1 MKKIILGILVVLLLL
16 GGALGG
22 YLYYAV
28 YGTNVITSTTSA
40 SVPEDK
46 VLVIPTSM
54 QSINELTALLQQENL
69 IKNDLSFWLMAKG
82 MKYNVKSGKYKIPAA
97 TKTSRQLIKVL
108 RGSQMSI
115 KVTFHNFRVKEQL
128 AGHLAQQIETDSVT
142 VAQMLNDEALVATYG
157 YTPQTI
163 MAMFIPNTYEVYWNT
178 TAEEFLD
185 RMQKENKKFWNA
197 ERLAKAE
204 ALEMTPTEVYTL
216 ASIVE
221 AETQYKPERP
231 RVAGVYLNRLQTE
244 GWKLEADPT
253 VIFATGDF
261 TIRRV
266 LNRHLETDSPYNT
279 YRYAGLPPGP
289 IYMASISSIDAVLNH
304 EEHDYMFFC
313 AKVPEAGMP
322 TSHAFAKTLRQHLNN
337 ARAYQRWLST
347 Q

>member
-22 YLYYAV
+22 YLYYVA

-40 SVPEDK
+40 GIPEDN
-46 VLVIPTSM
+46 VLVIPTSV

-82 MKYNVKSGKYKIPAA
+82 MKYRVKAGKYKIPAA

-128 AGHLAQQIETDSVT
+128 AGHLAQQIETDSTT

-178 TAEEFLD
+178 TAKEFLD

-204 ALEMTPTEVYTL
+204 ALEMTPTEIYTL

-261 TIRRV
+261 SIRRV

-304 EEHDYMFFC
+304 EEHNYMFFC
-313 AKVPEAGMP
+313 AKVPEVGMP